1 MINFIVSINL
11 GFLDQWQFINEKSK
25 DTCRL
30 DQSVFHRKVQGTYK
44 KIGLACTLEFS
55 NSSGS
60 FVIWIIHIETEI
72 LSSLIL
78 KASNA
83 INLML
88 LKWAT
93 IGFGNSYMFS

>member
-1 MINFIVSINL
+1 MIKFIVSINL

-44 KIGLACTLEFS
+44 QIGLVCTLELS
-55 NSSGS
+55 N
-60 FVIWIIHIETEI
+60 VIWIVHIETEI

-88 LKWAT
+88 LKWET
-93 IGFGNSYMFS
+93 IGFGKSYMFS